1 MKETRLRDV
10 IPNGMTSGIF
20 AAMQAK
26 DVPWKNSNIALSLDM
41 QYHGNRS
48 GGKLISPIVEALLGT
63 SATLDNLDIQA
74 LATVIYDLYS
84 SNWTKEYNTLSA
96 QYNPIENYSM
106 VETMTNDATVTQY
119 GKTHARVDN
128 LSHAKTGTETD
139 APNTTETETPGVTET
154 DTNKLYGFNSNSAVN
169 ADEQVRGKT
178 GNNTITKTGQVVR
191 TYNVTDADTGRQDLT
206 EGGSDTSTRNYSL
219 SRSGNIGVTTSQQ
232 MLQSERDLWL
242 WNFFYN
248 VVFPDVDK
256 VLTIDI
262 Y

>member
-1 MKETRLRDV
+1 MTQKRLRDV
-10 IPNGMTSGIF
+10 MPNGMTSGIF
-20 AAMQAK
+20 TALQSR
-26 DVPWKNSNIALSLDM
+26 DIPWKDSNIELSLDM

-48 GGKLISPIVEALLGT
+48 GNKIISPLLDALLGT
-63 SATLDNLDIQA
+63 SETLDTLDVQA
-74 LATVIYDLYS
+74 LATVIYNLYAP
-84 SNWTKEYNTLSA
+84 NWAKEYATLSA
-96 QYNPIENYSM
+96 EYNPIENYSM
-106 VETMTNDATVTQY
+106 EEVMTNDATVTQY

-139 APNTTETETPGVTET
+139 TPNLTETETPGVTET
-154 DTNKLYGFNSNSAVN
+154 DTNRVYGFNSDSAVN
-169 ADEQVRGKT
+169 SDTQTRGRT
-178 GNNTITKTGQVVR
+178 GNNTVTHTGQHTH
-191 TYNVTDADTGRQDLT
+191 TYNVTDADSGRQDLT
-206 EGGSDTSTRNYSL
+206 EGGSDSTTRNYRL
-219 SRSGNIGVTTSQQ
+219 NRSGNIGVTTSQQ